1 MQSLATWKPL
11 PIIACI
17 TCVISGRWG
26 ESLSSGH
33 GFLQAGGHVPCIL
46 ESLCPTTVL
55 DTQEELNQCVLNR
68 MQKEM
73 FCIPARSL
81 RVRLDQGNGKVVL
94 QSSQTSGMAGDLSEC
109 IPRADAVA
117 PGLLLLSRRD
127 SSPSSGFTAA
137 VTPEG
142 SLAIVQVLSSS
153 WLGASGGPSDC
164 SVTDIPQQ
172 SHLLLSNRSTVFGPF
187 PVTWTFFLAALGVA
201 RISLGL

>member
-17 TCVISGRWG
+17 TCAISGRWG

-55 DTQEELNQCVLNR
+55 DTQEELYQCVLNR

-73 FCIPARSL
+73 FCIPASAL

-109 IPRADAVA
+109 IPWVDAVA

-137 VTPEG
+137 ATPEG
-142 SLAIVQVLSSS
+142 SLAVEQVLQ
-153 WLGASGGPSDC
+153 LQLAG
-164 SVTDIPQQ
+164 SVWRAQ
-172 SHLLLSNRSTVFGPF
+172 
-187 PVTWTFFLAALGVA
+187 
-201 RISLGL
+201 

>member
-17 TCVISGRWG
+17 TCAISGRWG

-55 DTQEELNQCVLNR
+55 DTQEELYQYVLNR

-73 FCIPARSL
+73 FCIPASAL

-109 IPRADAVA
+109 IPWVDAVA

-137 VTPEG
+137 ATPEG
-142 SLAIVQVLSSS
+142 SLAVEQVLQLQLAGSVWRAQWLFSDWYSPTKSSS
-153 WLGASGGPSDC
+153 PE
-164 SVTDIPQQ
+164 QQ
-172 SHLLLSNRSTVFGPF
+172 GHYIWALPCDMDLLSGCPRSGQD
-187 PVTWTFFLAALGVA
+187 
-201 RISLGL
+201 